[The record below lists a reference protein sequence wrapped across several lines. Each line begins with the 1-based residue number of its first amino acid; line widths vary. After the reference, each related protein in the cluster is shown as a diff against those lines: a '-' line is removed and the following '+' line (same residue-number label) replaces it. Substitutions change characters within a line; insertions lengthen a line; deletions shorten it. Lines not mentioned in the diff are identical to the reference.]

1 MITSKEL
8 NDETKWERKRGKEE
22 QEEMK

>member
-1 MITSKEL
+1 MITSKEF